1 MDPWQD
7 KTSINTPAHAEEPVE
22 LLLAFENSFISDSSD
37 IFDTASRNQALIHKT
52 PVSFEKLPDS
62 EEYLAKL
69 EAKLGKLRVG
79 GNLAKGKAVGSG
91 RKEEEGLVSSMR
103 NAQATRLASNRSA
116 PIHVLVLVDTTPGA
130 LQSTTTPSA
139 PVPRVTGET
148 PSLAAP
154 SSPK

>member
-1 MDPWQD
+1 MR
-7 KTSINTPAHAEEPVE
+7 HALVGRATLEP
-22 LLLAFENSFISDSSD
+22 LQI
-37 IFDTASRNQALIHKT
+37 
-52 PVSFEKLPDS
+52 
-62 EEYLAKL
+62 
-69 EAKLGKLRVG
+69 
-79 GNLAKGKAVGSG
+79 AVQS
-91 RKEEEGLVSSMR
+91 VSSMQ
-103 NAQATRLASNRSA
+103 NVQATRLASNRSA